1 MLNTP
6 SNTRTQRPK
15 APLAASAEPVRLA
28 YLPGLQ
34 NARGESL
41 AALVAGHPR
50 RPILLRAFP
59 TITAALAALRELNAG
74 GAA

>member
-1 MLNTP
+1 MTRRRNMPVP
-6 SNTRTQRPK
+6 SHR

-34 NARGESL
+34 GPCGESMP
-41 AALVAGHPR
+41 ALVTGHPR
-50 RPILLRAFP
+50 RPILLRVFP
-59 TITAALAALRELNAG
+59 TIAAALVALRELNG

>member
-1 MLNTP
+1 MSRKRKCP
-6 SNTRTQRPK
+6 VRTLG

-34 NARGESL
+34 GPCGESL
-41 AALVAGHPR
+41 PALVTGHPR

-59 TITAALAALRELNAG
+59 TIAAALAALRDLNAG
-74 GAA
+74 RLA